1 MKMKTESG
9 TLNLGEIN
17 LDELEL
23 DNQRISIFL
32 VIKEVSPEIMN
43 KILLVA
49 EAKKSEYSQELIY
62 RLGEWSDQGIS
73 IEIMFLSIEMKNK
86 KITYQIVAEFYD
98 NGKRCRESS
107 VSLPVDLSAYDTELK
122 KMFLKAVIDQFF

>member
-23 DNQRISIFL
+23 DNQSIIIYL
-32 VIKEVSPEIMN
+32 VIKEVSDEIMN
-43 KILLVA
+43 KVLIAA
-49 EAKKSEYSQELIY
+49 EEKKSKYSLS
-62 RLGEWSDQGIS
+62 RWSDEGIS

-98 NGKRCRESS
+98 NGKRCREST
-107 VSLPVDLSAYDTELK
+107 VSLPVNLSSYDAQLK

>member
-23 DNQRISIFL
+23 DNQSIIIYL
-32 VIKEVSPEIMN
+32 VIKEVSDEIMN
-43 KILLVA
+43 KVLIAA
-49 EAKKSEYSQELIY
+49 EEKKSKYSLS
-62 RLGEWSDQGIS
+62 RWSDEGIS
-73 IEIMFLSIEMKNK
+73 IEIMYLSVEMRNK

-98 NGKRCRESS
+98 NGKRCREST
-107 VSLPVDLSAYDTELK
+107 VSLPVNLSSYDAELK

>member
-1 MKMKTESG
+1 MKMKTESE

-23 DNQRISIFL
+23 DNQSIIIYL
-32 VIKEVSPEIMN
+32 VIKEVSDEIMN
-43 KILLVA
+43 KVLIAA
-49 EAKKSEYSQELIY
+49 EEKKSKYSLS
-62 RLGEWSDQGIS
+62 RWSDEGIS

-98 NGKRCRESS
+98 NGKRCREST
-107 VSLPVDLSAYDTELK
+107 VSLPVNLSSYDAQLK

>member
-32 VIKEVSPEIMN
+32 VIQEVSPEIMN
-43 KILLVA
+43 KILLAA

-62 RLGEWSDQGIS
+62 RFGEWSDEGIS

-98 NGKRCRESS
+98 NGKPCQEST
-107 VSLPVDLSAYDTELK
+107 VYLPVDLSAYDTELK